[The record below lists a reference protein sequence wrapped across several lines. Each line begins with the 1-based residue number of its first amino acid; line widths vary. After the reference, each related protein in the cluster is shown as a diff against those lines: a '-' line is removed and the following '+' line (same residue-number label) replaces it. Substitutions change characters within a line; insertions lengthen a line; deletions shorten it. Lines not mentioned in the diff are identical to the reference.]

1 MHAGGGG
8 EPSTVRR
15 AGRAGVPEKGECR
28 RGGGGI
34 PASGAPRAD
43 RAGRARHDI
52 AAAAP
57 GSVDGG
63 GGGDILRVEGLTRH
77 FVKRGMF
84 GSSGSVARAMDDISF
99 RVGRGGDTLVLAG
112 ESGSGKST
120 VAKAVMG
127 SVRADSGEVYFDGER
142 VEYGSASGLRRIR
155 MGCQMIH
162 QDPYDS
168 VNPRMRVGQ
177 IIEEP
182 LEIHGWHGGSSAAR
196 SERAAEVLEEV
207 GLSPAADIAARH
219 PHMLSG
225 GQRQRVVLAR
235 ALALKPRVIIADE
248 PVSML
253 DVSIRAEMLDLMG
266 SLQRR
271 HGMSFVYI
279 THDLATA
286 RHFGKRIAVMYRG
299 KIVEDGPIGDVLLRP
314 RHPYTQA
321 LIDAIPEPD
330 PANLGRE
337 RAVRIK
343 ESDEEP
349 AAGECRFR
357 PRCPYAIDACGG
369 EPSLADAGGG
379 RGVACHVDI
388 RRQMP
393 APP

>member
-1 MHAGGGG
+1 M
-8 EPSTVRR
+8 
-15 AGRAGVPEKGECR
+15 
-28 RGGGGI
+28 
-34 PASGAPRAD
+34 
-43 RAGRARHDI
+43 

-57 GSVDGG
+57 AHMDGG
-63 GGGDILRVEGLTRH
+63 DDILRVEGLTRH

-84 GSSGSVARAMDDISF
+84 GSVGSVVRAMDDVSF

-120 VAKAVMG
+120 VTKAVMG
-127 SVRADSGEVYFDGER
+127 SVRPDSGEVYFDGER
-142 VEYGSASGLRRIR
+142 VEYGSAQSLRRIR
-155 MGCQMIH
+155 MGCQVIH

-182 LEIHGWHGGSSAAR
+182 LEIHGWPGRSGGGGASAR
-196 SERAAEVLEEV
+196 SERVAEVLKEV

-253 DVSIRAEMLDLMG
+253 DVSMRAEMLGLMG
-266 SLQRR
+266 RLQRR

-286 RHFGKRIAVMYRG
+286 RHFGRRIAIMYRG

-330 PANLGRE
+330 PANLGRD
-337 RAVRIK
+337 RVVRII
-343 ESDEEP
+343 ESDAAH

-357 PRCPYAIDACGG
+357 PRCPYAIDACAD
-369 EPSLADAGGG
+369 EPRLASAGGG

-388 RRQMP
+388 RGQAP
-393 APP
+393 ARRP

>member
-1 MHAGGGG
+1 M
-8 EPSTVRR
+8 R
-15 AGRAGVPEKGECR
+15 AGTRGR
-28 RGGGGI
+28 RGGAASAGAG
-34 PASGAPRAD
+34 PARL
-43 RAGRARHDI
+43 GRRRQRRKTLDMD
-52 AAAAP
+52 AAAP
-57 GSVDGG
+57 ARMGG
-63 GGGDILRVEGLTRH
+63 DDILRVEGLTRH

-84 GSSGSVARAMDDISF
+84 GSAGSVARAMDDVSL

-127 SVRADSGEVYFDGER
+127 SVRPDSGEVYFDGER
-142 VEYGSASGLRRIR
+142 VEYGSAQSLRRIR

-177 IIEEP
+177 IVEEP
-182 LEIHGWHGGSSAAR
+182 LEIHGWSGRGGAASAR
-196 SERAAEVLEEV
+196 SERVAEVLEEV
-207 GLSPAADIAARH
+207 GLFPAADIAARH

-253 DVSIRAEMLDLMG
+253 DVSMRADMLGLMG
-266 SLQRR
+266 RLQRR
-271 HGMSFVYI
+271 HGMSFLYI

-286 RHFGKRIAVMYRG
+286 RHFGRRIAIMYRG

-330 PANLGRE
+330 PANLGRD
-337 RAVRIK
+337 RVVRIV
-343 ESDEEP
+343 ESDAAP

-357 PRCPYAIDACGG
+357 PRCPYAVDACAD
-369 EPSLADAGGG
+369 EPRLADAGGG
-379 RGVACHVDI
+379 RAVACHVDMG
-388 RRQMP
+388 RQPP
-393 APP
+393 ARP